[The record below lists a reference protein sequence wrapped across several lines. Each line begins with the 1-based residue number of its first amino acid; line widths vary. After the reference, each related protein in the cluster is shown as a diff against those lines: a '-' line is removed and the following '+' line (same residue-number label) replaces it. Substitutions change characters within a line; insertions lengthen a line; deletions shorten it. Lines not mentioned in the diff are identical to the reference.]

1 MRHELK
7 FASTALVRCAP
18 ILVMAGLIHGCA
30 SFPTMSVAPERRAEA
45 EGGTIGDMVRNR
57 PGPTAERSDNI
68 MTIPGLAPATRTTPA
83 TPPATREEI
92 ARLVP
97 DEPINATLPPQPLA
111 QYLNTAFTEILKVPY
126 SLGPDIAAR
135 NTVITVN
142 APPSSSKQAYLML
155 LQDTLRNYGLT
166 LSVRNNAVLIA
177 DDTGGGGGSTFG
189 PNARPQIIR
198 SRSAADTPANGRVV
212 QIFQL
217 VALQATPE
225 LVSLA
230 QRIAGFGGGTT
241 VQVDPAANALSIEGQ
256 GRQVAA
262 MVNILS
268 SLDQPAYAGAQVARL
283 EPVYQSSTDFAANLQ
298 SALTAEGYIVS
309 SDPLGPKSIMIVP
322 LISTNQTLVFTADKA
337 TMARVQFWASQIDS
351 PTAQGDQSSTFVY
364 EVRNTSA
371 VTVGQMLINAGAQ
384 ANQAAR
390 PGGVAFPGA
399 GGAQAVIGGQANR
412 VGGVAINQNANRANA
427 GRGGIGT
434 QQVGGG
440 NAGRGGIGAQQ
451 VGGGGGANRAVGT
464 NAISNVNRVATNT
477 QAVVGNAP
485 TGGLITV
492 DDAGNRIL
500 FTGSAPQFA
509 QLRSLLQRLDVPAR
523 EVLVEVTVAEVT
535 LTDETRAGLEFFF
548 NASYHGDPISGGT
561 GSFPAPGAP
570 FTGSGAGQAGTGLG
584 LGTAGATFNFAGA
597 DLRAAFNAFASNN
610 KVNVLSRPHLTA
622 KSGYQAQIQVGD
634 EVPIITSQRA
644 ASTTTGGN
652 TDTLQTVQYR
662 QTGVILTITP
672 IIYGDDR
679 VDLTIT
685 QEVSD
690 VRDNPNAAIGSPI
703 IGSRTV
709 TTTLTLADGRSAIL
723 GGLMEDSFG
732 KSNRGV
738 PFFKD
743 VPLLGQAFRT
753 DIVSGRKTE
762 LVVLIT
768 PLIIR
773 NSDDMSN
780 LANQITND
788 MNRAFEVG
796 RGASYTLTPYPL
808 GGAIGINPPNAMV
821 VGGATLRRP
830 PAPPAEVL
838 TPAPTP
844 APPAPQP
851 AGEQQAPAAIAPART
866 EPAQ

>member
-7 FASTALVRCAP
+7 FASTALARCAP
-18 ILVMAGLIHGCA
+18 ILLLAGLTYGCA
-30 SFPTMSVAPERRAEA
+30 SFPNMSVAPEQRAEA
-45 EGGTIGDMVRNR
+45 EGGTIGDMIRNR
-57 PGPTAERSDNI
+57 PGPTTARTDNV
-68 MTIPGLAPATRTTPA
+68 MTIPGLAPAQRTTPP
-83 TPPATREEI
+83 TPPATAAEI

-142 APPSSSKQAYLML
+142 APPTASKQSYLML

-198 SRSAADTPANGRVV
+198 SRSAADTPPNGRVV

-230 QRIAGFGGGTT
+230 QRIAGFGGGTSI
-241 VQVDPAANALSIEGQ
+241 QVDAASNALSIEGQ

-283 EPVYQSSTDFAANLQ
+283 EPVYQTSADFAANLQ

-371 VTVGQMLINAGAQ
+371 LTVGQMLINAGAQ
-384 ANQAAR
+384 ANQGAR
-390 PGGVAFPGA
+390 PAAAAFPG
-399 GGAQAVIGGQANR
+399 GGAAAILGGQAGRAN
-412 VGGVAINQNANRANA
+412 VTITPNTANRANA

-434 QQVGGG
+434 QQAGGA
-440 NAGRGGIGAQQ
+440 AGRGGFGTQQTGGA
-451 VGGGGGANRAVGT
+451 ANRAVGT
-464 NAISNVNRVATNT
+464 NAVGGVNRVGTNT

-509 QLRSLLQRLDVPAR
+509 QLRGLLQRLDVPAR

-561 GSFPAPGAP
+561 GTFPAPGAP
-570 FTGSGAGQAGTGLG
+570 FTGAGAGQAGTGLG
-584 LGTAGATFNFAGA
+584 LGTAGATFNFGGA

-622 KSGYQAQIQVGD
+622 KSGSPAQIQVGD

-644 ASTTTGGN
+644 ANQVTGGN

-662 QTGVILTITP
+662 PTGVLLNITP

-679 VDLTIT
+679 VDMTIT

-690 VRDNPNAAIGSPI
+690 VHDNPNAAIGSPI
-703 IGSRTV
+703 ISTRTV
-709 TTTLTLADGRSAIL
+709 STTLTLADGRSAIL

-738 PFFKD
+738 PFLKD
-743 VPLLGQAFRT
+743 IPLLGQAFRT

-773 NSDDMSN
+773 NSDDMST
-780 LANQITND
+780 LAGQITND

-808 GGAIGINPPNAMV
+808 GGAFGIYPPSATV

-830 PAPPAEVL
+830 STPAAEVL
-838 TPAPTP
+838 APAPTPAPTP
-844 APPAPQP
+844 AEPDAPA
-851 AGEQQAPAAIAPART
+851 AAIAPARAET
-866 EPAQ
+866 AQ

>member
-7 FASTALVRCAP
+7 FASTALARFAP
-18 ILVMAGLIHGCA
+18 ILALAGLTYGCA
-30 SFPTMSVAPERRAEA
+30 SFPTMSVAPESPADA
-45 EGGTIGDMVRNR
+45 PAASLGDMIRGR
-57 PGPTAERSDNI
+57 AGPAAERPDNV
-68 MTIPGLAPATRTTPA
+68 MAIPGLAPAARATPA
-83 TPPATREEI
+83 IPPATREEI

-111 QYLNTAFTEILKVPY
+111 QYLNTAFTEVLKVPY

-142 APPSSSKQAYLML
+142 APPSASKQAYLML

-166 LSVRNNAVLIA
+166 MSVRNNAVLIA
-177 DDTGGGGGSTFG
+177 DDTGGGGASAFG
-189 PNARPQIIR
+189 PNATPRIIR

-225 LVSLA
+225 LVTLA
-230 QRIAGFGGGTT
+230 QRIAGFGGTT
-241 VQVDPAANALSIEGQ
+241 VQIDAAANALSIEGQ

-262 MVNILS
+262 MVNILN
-268 SLDQPAYAGAQVARL
+268 SLDQPAYAGSQVARL
-283 EPVYQSSTDFAANLQ
+283 EPVYQSSADFAANLQ

-322 LISTNQTLVFTADKA
+322 LISTNQTLVFAADKA
-337 TMARVQFWASQIDS
+337 TMARVQFWAAQIDS

-371 VTVGQMLINAGAQ
+371 LTVGQMLINAGAQ
-384 ANQAAR
+384 SNQGAAR
-390 PGGVAFPGA
+390 PAGVAFPGA
-399 GGAQAVIGGQANR
+399 GGAQAILGGQAGR
-412 VGGVAINQNANRANA
+412 IGGVGLNQNAGRGNA
-427 GRGGIGT
+427 GRGGVGT

-440 NAGRGGIGAQQ
+440 GGRGGFGAQQ
-451 VGGGGGANRAVGT
+451 VGGGANAANRAGG
-464 NAISNVNRVATNT
+464 NAISNVNRVATNN
-477 QAVVGNAP
+477 QAIVGNAP

-548 NASYHGDPISGGT
+548 NASYHGDPITGGT
-561 GSFPAPGAP
+561 GTFPAPGAAFP
-570 FTGSGAGQAGTGLG
+570 GSGAGQAGTGLG

-622 KSGYQAQIQVGD
+622 KSGSQAQIQVGD

-644 ASTTTGGN
+644 ANTQTGGN

-709 TTTLTLADGRSAIL
+709 STTLTLADGRSAIL

-738 PFFKD
+738 PFVKD
-743 VPLLGQAFRT
+743 IPVLGQAFRT

-780 LANQITND
+780 LASQVTND
-788 MNRAFEVG
+788 INRAFEVG

-808 GGAIGINPPNAMV
+808 GGAIGIYPPKATV

-830 PAPPAEVL
+830 SAPEAEVL
-838 TPAPTP
+838 APAPTP
-844 APPAPQP
+844 APAPAPAP
-851 AGEQQAPAAIAPART
+851 EGPAAAIPPARS
-866 EPAQ
+866 EPTP